1 MSLLG
6 TCEDC
11 GVHGV
16 RLYHKPDVAAHE
28 QAQPTVC
35 EDCQRQRDRMMRE
48 QRERE
53 NQLRADMPQV
63 APSWVHAREGGQ

>member
-1 MSLLG
+1 MTHLG

-11 GVHGV
+11 GVRGV
-16 RLYHKPDVAAHE
+16 RLHHKPDVAAHD

-35 EDCQRQRDRMMRE
+35 EDCRNQRDRMMRE

-53 NQLRADMPQV
+53 DQLRAEMPQV
-63 APSWVHAREGGQ
+63 APPWVYAGEGKQ